1 MQKIISAAQSRS
13 ALIFIFITLLIDVTG
28 LGIIIPVLPKLVA
41 QLIRGN
47 MGEAAAIGGWLTF
60 AYALVQFICAPV
72 LGNLSDRYGRRPVLL
87 LSLLG
92 FGLDYFF
99 MAFAPTIIWLF
110 AGRIISGVMGAS
122 FTTAAA
128 YIADVST
135 PEKRTQNFGIIGAA
149 FGLGFILGPLMG
161 GLLGQFGARAPFI
174 AAGILSLLN
183 VLYGYLV
190 LPESLPAA
198 NRRAFEWKH
207 ASPVGSLV
215 QMKQYPAVYGLIAT
229 LVLIYIANN
238 GVQTTWAFYGMQ
250 KFSWDEAWVGYSLGF
265 SGLLVAVVQLG
276 LIRLII
282 PRIGT
287 RKSLYIGAAF
297 YSLGLLLFAFASSG
311 WMMFVIL
318 VPYSLGNIAS
328 PALQSIITGQISASE
343 QGALQG
349 GLTSLMSVSTI
360 IAPPLMGSLFAWFTG
375 NNAPFLFPGAPFFVS
390 GLLVLISI
398 FLAARGMQ
406 KPKGG

>member
-1 MQKIISAAQSRS
+1 MQRIVARQDSRS
-13 ALIFIFITLLIDVTG
+13 ALAFIFITLLIDVTG
-28 LGIIIPVLPKLVA
+28 LGIIIPVLPKLIE
-41 QLIRGN
+41 QLIHGS

-60 AYALVQFICAPV
+60 AYAIVQFVCAPV

-99 MAFAPTIIWLF
+99 MAFAPTVAWLF

-128 YIADVST
+128 YISDVST

-149 FGLGFILGPLMG
+149 FGLGFVLGPLMG
-161 GLLGQFGARAPFI
+161 GLLGQFGPKAPFI
-174 AAGILSLLN
+174 AAGVLSLLN
-183 VLYGYLV
+183 VAYGYFI
-190 LPESLPAA
+190 LPESLSVE
-198 NRRAFEWKH
+198 NRRPFEWKR
-207 ASPVGSLV
+207 ANPVGALI
-215 QMKQYPAVYGLIAT
+215 QIKKYPAVYGLIAT

-238 GVQTTWAFYGMQ
+238 GVQTTWSFYGMQ
-250 KFSWDEAWVGYSLGF
+250 KFDWDEAWVGYSLGF

-287 RKSLYIGAAF
+287 RNSLYIGLAF
-297 YSLGLLLFAFASSG
+297 YSLGLLLFAFATNG

-318 VPYSLGNIAS
+318 IPYSLGNIAS
-328 PALQSIITGQISASE
+328 PALQSIITGQISSAE

-349 GLTSLMSVSTI
+349 GLTSLMSVTTI
-360 IAPPLMGSLFAWFTG
+360 VAPPLMGSLFAYFTG
-375 NNAPFLFPGAPFFVS
+375 NRAPFLFPGAPFFVS
-390 GLLVLISI
+390 GVMVLASI
-398 FLAARGMQ
+398 FLAMRGMRSA
-406 KPKGG
+406 